1 MPSEA
6 RKFFRHSAEKYIN
19 YVTGNTLFQS
29 KMSLN
34 ILTVH
39 VTRNEKYN

>member
-1 MPSEA
+1 M
-6 RKFFRHSAEKYIN
+6 N

-29 KMSLN
+29 KKLVY